1 MTHGSPAEPGRQA
14 AGLIPGDVRQVL
26 LEAVVDGDRVVLA
39 PAGGGEARR
48 AACAL
53 LEASGGI
60 GGAGGY
66 AFPGLAPGAVLAA
79 LLSDEVPPGRADC
92 DASPPGLAALLLG
105 ELGDDLAGLV
115 LLEPSAGQGAIAI
128 PAAKRGAVVDCIEVV
143 PEYARHIGQA
153 GLAREVICADFLAIG
168 PQPRYGAVVM
178 HPPSVGGTAV
188 DHVMR
193 AVQWAQ
199 PGGRIVAVL
208 PAAVTTRRDVLAR
221 QLRLLATA
229 TGTIRPVPAGVMPS
243 AAAAGSVYVSFTR
256 PGLTPRPRTRHPA
269 AAAAGGWAQP
279 AIF

>member
-1 MTHGSPAEPGRQA
+1 MTHGRPAAPGRQA
-14 AGLIPGDVRQVL
+14 AVLIPGDVREVL
-26 LEAVVDGDRVVLA
+26 LAAVVAGDRVVLA

-66 AFPGLAPGAVLAA
+66 AFPGLAAGAVLAA
-79 LLSDEVPPGRADC
+79 LLSDDEVPDGRAGC

-105 ELGDDLAGLV
+105 ELGDDLDGLV
-115 LLEPSAGQGAIAI
+115 LLEPSAGRGAIAI
-128 PAAKRGAVVDCIEVV
+128 PAAERGAVVDCIEVV
-143 PEYARHIGQA
+143 PEYARDIGQA
-153 GLAREVICADFLAIG
+153 GLAREVICADFLAIS
-168 PQPRYGAVVM
+168 PRPRYDAVVM
-178 HPPSVGGTAV
+178 HPPFAGGTAV

-193 AVQWAQ
+193 AVQWAV

-208 PAAVTTRRDVLAR
+208 PAAITTRRDVLAR

-229 TGTIRPVPAGVMPS
+229 TGTIRPVPAGVLPCP
-243 AAAAGSVYVSFTR
+243 AAAGPVYVSFTR
-256 PGLTPRPRTRHPA
+256 PGLTPRPRARRT

-279 AIF
+279 GIF

>member
-1 MTHGSPAEPGRQA
+1 MTHGRLAAPGRQA
-14 AGLIPGDVRQVL
+14 AGLIPRDVREVL
-26 LEAVVDGDRVVLA
+26 LAAVVVGGRIVLA
-39 PAGGGEARR
+39 PAGGEEARR

-66 AFPGLAPGAVLAA
+66 AFPGLGAGAVLAA
-79 LLSDEVPPGRADC
+79 LLSDDEVPEGRAGC
-92 DASPPGLAALLLG
+92 DASPPRLAALLLG
-105 ELGDDLAGLV
+105 ALGDDLDGLV

-128 PAAKRGAVVDCIEVV
+128 PAAERGAVVDCIEVV
-143 PEYARHIGQA
+143 PEYARDIGKA
-153 GLAREVICADFLAIG
+153 GLAREVICADFLAIS
-168 PQPRYGAVVM
+168 PRPRYDAVVM
-178 HPPSVGGTAV
+178 HPPFAGGTAV

-193 AVQWAQ
+193 AVQWAR

-243 AAAAGSVYVSFTR
+243 MAAAGAVYVSFTR
-256 PGLTPRPRTRHPA
+256 PGLTPRPRARRTT
-269 AAAAGGWAQP
+269 AAAGGWAQP